1 MVLSCQLKPSG
12 KDMSH
17 QPLRRVLIVDDETAV
32 REMLA
37 VALEM
42 AGFEVLEAENASTA
56 LNQVA
61 SSLPDLMLI
70 DWMMP
75 QVSGL
80 ELCRR
85 LRRNPD
91 TANIPLILL
100 TARGEEDAKIT
111 GLEVADDYITK
122 PFSPR
127 ELVARLKAIL
137 RRTTPKGVEEPV
149 EFANLRLD
157 PVGQRVTAFGRLL
170 TLSPIEYRL
179 LQLFMTNPDRA
190 FSRTQL
196 LDRVWGGDV
205 YVEERTV
212 DVHIRRLRKAL
223 GSAHEDL
230 IQTVRGTGYR
240 FTTTDLQDSQ

>member
-1 MVLSCQLKPSG
+1 MK
-12 KDMSH
+12 
-17 QPLRRVLIVDDETAV
+17 QPIRRVLVVDDESAV
-32 REMLA
+32 RGMLT
-37 VALEM
+37 VTLEM
-42 AGFEVLEAENASTA
+42 AGFEVTEAESASSA
-56 LNQVA
+56 LNEIA
-61 SSLPDLMLI
+61 DSIPDLMLI

-91 TANIPLILL
+91 TAGIPLILL
-100 TARGEEDAKIT
+100 TAREEENAKIT

-137 RRTTPKGVEEPV
+137 RRTTPKGIEAVV
-149 EFANLRLD
+149 EFANLALD
-157 PVGQRVTAFGRLL
+157 PISQKVTVSGNLVV
-170 TLSPIEYRL
+170 LSPIEYRL
-179 LQLFMTNPDRA
+179 LQVFMTNPDRA
-190 FSRTQL
+190 FSRAQL

-223 GSAHEDL
+223 GSNLESM

-240 FTTTDLQDSQ
+240 FSTITLNPDR

>member
-1 MVLSCQLKPSG
+1 MK
-12 KDMSH
+12 
-17 QPLRRVLIVDDETAV
+17 QPIRRVLVVDDEPAV
-32 REMLA
+32 RGMLT
-37 VALEM
+37 VTLEM
-42 AGFEVLEAENASTA
+42 AGFEVTEAESASSA
-56 LNQVA
+56 LNEIA
-61 SSLPDLMLI
+61 DSIPDLMLI

-91 TANIPLILL
+91 TAGIPLILL
-100 TARGEEDAKIT
+100 TAREEENAKIT

-137 RRTTPKGVEEPV
+137 RRTTPKGIEEVV
-149 EFANLRLD
+149 EFANLALD
-157 PVGQRVTAFGRLL
+157 PISQKVTASGNLVV
-170 TLSPIEYRL
+170 LSPIEYRL
-179 LQLFMTNPDRA
+179 LQVFMINPDRA
-190 FSRTQL
+190 FSRAQL

-223 GSAHEDL
+223 GSNLESM

-240 FTTTDLQDSQ
+240 FSTITLNPIR

>member
-1 MVLSCQLKPSG
+1 MK
-12 KDMSH
+12 
-17 QPLRRVLIVDDETAV
+17 QPIRRVLVVDDEPAV
-32 REMLA
+32 RGMLT

-42 AGFEVLEAENASTA
+42 AGFEVVEAE
-56 LNQVA
+56 
-61 SSLPDLMLI
+61 SSSSAFHEIADSVPDLMLI

-85 LRRNPD
+85 LRSNPD
-91 TANIPLILL
+91 TASIPLILL
-100 TARGEEDAKIT
+100 TAREEENAKIT

-127 ELVARLKAIL
+127 ELVARLKALL
-137 RRTTPKGVEEPV
+137 RRTTPKGIEEV
-149 EFANLRLD
+149 VKFANLALD
-157 PVGQRVTAFGRLL
+157 PISQKVTASGNLVV
-170 TLSPIEYRL
+170 LSPIEYRL
-179 LQLFMTNPDRA
+179 LQVFMTNPDRA
-190 FSRTQL
+190 FSRAQL

-223 GSAHEDL
+223 GSNL
-230 IQTVRGTGYR
+230 QSMIQTVRGTGYR
-240 FTTTDLQDSQ
+240 FSTITLNPVR

>member
-1 MVLSCQLKPSG
+1 MK
-12 KDMSH
+12 
-17 QPLRRVLIVDDETAV
+17 QPIRRVLVVDDEPAV
-32 REMLA
+32 RGMLT
-37 VALEM
+37 VTLEM
-42 AGFEVLEAENASTA
+42 AGFEVTEAEGASSA
-56 LNQVA
+56 LNEIA
-61 SSLPDLMLI
+61 DSIPDLMLI

-91 TANIPLILL
+91 TAGIPLILL
-100 TARGEEDAKIT
+100 TAREEENAKIT

-137 RRTTPKGVEEPV
+137 RRTTPKGIEEVV
-149 EFANLRLD
+149 EFANLALD
-157 PVGQRVTAFGRLL
+157 PISQKVTVSGNLVV
-170 TLSPIEYRL
+170 LSPIEYRL
-179 LQLFMTNPDRA
+179 LQVFMTNPDRA
-190 FSRTQL
+190 FSRAQL

-223 GSAHEDL
+223 GSNLESM

-240 FTTTDLQDSQ
+240 FSTKTLNPVR